1 MQEPVVPK
9 GVAHVAIDT
18 KAEPEPIVFV
28 LLDNLSM
35 LAFTSAIEPL
45 RIANQLTGQIL
56 YRWTTMSE
64 DGENVRCSNGIEIGI
79 DQPLGDTPSNS
90 RVFVC
95 SGVQP
100 EKSISPKVSD
110 WLRLQ
115 WRMGRTVGSLCT
127 GAYTLAKAGILG
139 GHKFTLHWEN
149 IAPFREHFPDLDPV
163 EQLYTIDNRVLT
175 CGGGAAA
182 TDLFLRLIYDTHGPV
197 LAQAVMNMCLH
208 TVQRSETDRQ
218 QSSTSASIG
227 VRNDKLVRVLA
238 YFEENLEDS
247 VNLDH
252 VTEELGISRRQ
263 IERLFRHHLNTTPK
277 KYLQDLR
284 LQRARILLAETD
296 MPVVDVAIA
305 CGYDSAAYF
314 SKRFRETFGM
324 SPHRFSTGG
333 G

>member
-1 MQEPVVPK
+1 MREPVIPK
-9 GVAHVAIDT
+9 GVAHVDVDAPV
-18 KAEPEPIVFV
+18 EPEHIIFV
-28 LLDNLSM
+28 LLNNLSM

-45 RIANQLTGQIL
+45 RIANQLTGHSL

-79 DQPLGDTPSNS
+79 DSQIGDTPAGS
-90 RVFVC
+90 RIFVC

-100 EKSISPKVSD
+100 EQNTSQRVAD
-110 WLRLQ
+110 WVRHQ
-115 WRMGRTVGSLCT
+115 WRIGRTVGSLCT
-127 GAYTLAKAGILG
+127 AAYTLARAGILS

-175 CGGGAAA
+175 CGGGSAA
-182 TDLFLRLIYDTHGPV
+182 TDLFLKLIYDTHGPV
-197 LAQAVMNMCLH
+197 LAQAVLNMCLH

-227 VRNDKLVRVLA
+227 VRNDKLVRILA
-238 YFEENLEDS
+238 YFEENMEDT
-247 VNLDH
+247 VDLH
-252 VTEELGISRRQ
+252 VVTDELGISRRQ
-263 IERLFRHHLNTTPK
+263 MERLFRHHLDTTPK

-296 MPVVDVAIA
+296 MSVVEVATA
-305 CGYDSAAYF
+305 CGYESAAYF
-314 SKRFRETFGM
+314 SKRFRETFGI
-324 SPHRFSTGG
+324 SPHRFSAGG
-333 G
+333 A